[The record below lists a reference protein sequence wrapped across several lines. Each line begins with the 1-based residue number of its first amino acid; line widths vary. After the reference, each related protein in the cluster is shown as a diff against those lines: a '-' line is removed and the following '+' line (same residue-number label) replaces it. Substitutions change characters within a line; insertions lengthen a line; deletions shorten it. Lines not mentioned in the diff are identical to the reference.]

1 MFSMTPV
8 TSDLGSEENF
18 EIFYFRSYRRHILS
32 LILQS
37 VIIFL
42 STAESLFLF
51 QKSKLNE
58 YLSMIVSSYT
68 ATYKKG
74 FFPLFQ

>member
-8 TSDLGSEENF
+8 SSDLGSEENF
-18 EIFYFRSYRRHILS
+18 EIFYFWSYRRHILS

-42 STAESLFLF
+42 STAESPFF
-51 QKSKLNE
+51 VSKVKLYKYDSE
-58 YLSMIVSSYT
+58 LLHSMV
-68 ATYKKG
+68 
-74 FFPLFQ
+74 